1 MKPLYQKMYATL
13 VGRVDATVEF
23 MEESMLRGQCDW
35 NTMGQ
40 AAKRLR
46 EALLETEE
54 IFMSED
60 ELNVFNLIKILN
72 FLTPNCAG
80 RAFSGA
86 PCTSVYE
93 LSASDHAVRPRRYS
107 AVLWGM
113 AKGTSISPVS
123 MVR

>member
-1 MKPLYQKMYATL
+1 LFAPTLVQIHIDFNKHFCYNCTYASARRKNMKPLYQKMYATL

-60 ELNVFNLIKILN
+60 E
-72 FLTPNCAG
+72 
-80 RAFSGA
+80 
-86 PCTSVYE
+86 
-93 LSASDHAVRPRRYS
+93 
-107 AVLWGM
+107 
-113 AKGTSISPVS
+113 
-123 MVR
+123 

>member
-60 ELNVFNLIKILN
+60 E
-72 FLTPNCAG
+72 
-80 RAFSGA
+80 
-86 PCTSVYE
+86 
-93 LSASDHAVRPRRYS
+93 
-107 AVLWGM
+107 
-113 AKGTSISPVS
+113 
-123 MVR
+123 

>member
-23 MEESMLRGQCDW
+23 MEESMLRGQCDG

-46 EALLETEE
+46 EALLETEK

-60 ELNVFNLIKILN
+60 E
-72 FLTPNCAG
+72 
-80 RAFSGA
+80 
-86 PCTSVYE
+86 
-93 LSASDHAVRPRRYS
+93 
-107 AVLWGM
+107 
-113 AKGTSISPVS
+113 
-123 MVR
+123 